1 MGALYFCFGAMER
14 ATWPNLLPS
23 IGAYFEVSSTAV
35 AWTVIAFA
43 LGMAGSTLAAGRLG
57 DLLGH
62 RRLAAAGFAAE
73 GLLLLAC
80 ALSPVLWPIFVFR
93 FLQGFAA
100 AAALNNVTAIAVG
113 AFPRERRGRAIGA
126 VSGFAAFGL
135 MIGPL
140 YGGFVADL
148 LDWRW
153 AIGVI
158 GLYVLAQA
166 VVTLLMA
173 PPDKTAAQL
182 KDARALHWTGA
193 FGFLVAMI
201 TLIVA
206 AQLMRGADTRLVGA
220 ALLAVFAVVTALTL
234 RFEARAPAPI
244 LGLSL
249 FKEWN
254 FSLASASLIWFSLA
268 FGAMNVLFPF
278 YLQEGLGWT
287 LAASGVILVSMN
299 AVQPWGSPL
308 SGLLADR
315 FGSVRVM
322 VAGTIVAVASLLLAG
337 ALGGA
342 PETWHI
348 VLALTLFGASVSLF
362 MPPVSRII
370 FAHAPQSALAGA
382 ASMATSG
389 RYIGQSLGVAFGA
402 ALLVAGGGAPLAESF
417 GNAMTTLAI
426 VLAGGL
432 ALMALAKPA
441 ADLMQRRR
449 AAAQESVE
457 SRD

>member
-23 IGAYFEVSSTAV
+23 IGAYFEVSSTAI

-43 LGMAGSTLAAGRLG
+43 LGMAGSTLTAGRLG

-73 GLLLLAC
+73 GLLLLGC
-80 ALSPVLWPIFVFR
+80 ALSPVLWPIFLFR

-100 AAALNNVTAIAVG
+100 AAALNNVTAIAIG

-126 VSGFAAFGL
+126 VGGFAAFGL
-135 MIGPL
+135 MLGPV
-140 YGGFVADL
+140 YGGFVGQW

-153 AIGVI
+153 AIGI
-158 GLYVLAQA
+158 IALYVLAQA

-173 PPDKTAAQL
+173 PPDKEPMQL
-182 KDARALHWTGA
+182 KDARTLHWRGA
-193 FGFLVAMI
+193 FGFLVAMV

-206 AQLMRGADTRLVGA
+206 AQLLRSGDTRLVGA
-220 ALLAVFAVVTALTL
+220 VLLAVFVAVTALTVRL
-234 RFEARAPAPI
+234 EARAPVPI
-244 LGLSL
+244 LGLHL
-249 FKEWN
+249 FKEWQ
-254 FSLASASLIWFSLA
+254 FSLASLSLIWFSLA

-287 LAASGVILVSMN
+287 LAASGLMLVSLN

-308 SGLLADR
+308 SGVLADR
-315 FGSVRVM
+315 LGSARVM
-322 VAGTIVAVASLLLAG
+322 AAGAIVAVVSLLLAG
-337 ALGGA
+337 GLGGA
-342 PETWHI
+342 PETWQI
-348 VLALTLFGASVSLF
+348 ILPLVLFGASVSLF
-362 MPPVSRII
+362 MPPVTKLI

-402 ALLVAGGGAPLAESF
+402 ALLVTSGGASFAESF
-417 GNAMTTLAI
+417 GNAMTTLAA

-432 ALMALAKPA
+432 ALMALARPA
-441 ADLMQRRR
+441 AGLVQRRR
-449 AAAQESVE
+449 ASARERRIS
-457 SRD
+457 

>member
-43 LGMAGSTLAAGRLG
+43 VGMAGSTLTAGRLG
-57 DLLGH
+57 DMLGH
-62 RRLAAAGFAAE
+62 RRLAASGFALE

-80 ALSPVLWPIFVFR
+80 AVSPVLWPIFLFR

-100 AAALNNVTAIAVG
+100 AAALNNVTAIAIG
-113 AFPRERRGRAIGA
+113 SFPRERRGRAIGA

-140 YGGFVADL
+140 YGGFVGEW

-153 AIGVI
+153 AIAII

-166 VVTLLMA
+166 AVTLLMA
-173 PPDKTAAQL
+173 PPDKATMQM

-206 AQLMRGADTRLVGA
+206 AQLLRSGDTRVAGA
-220 ALLAVFAVVTALTL
+220 ALLAVFAAVTALTIW
-234 RFEARAPAPI
+234 RESRAASPI
-244 LGLSL
+244 LGLRL

-254 FSLASASLIWFSLA
+254 FSLASGSLIWFSLA

-287 LAASGVILVSMN
+287 LAASGLMLVTLN
-299 AVQPWGSPL
+299 AVQPWGSPV

-315 FGSVRVM
+315 FGSARVM
-322 VAGTIVAVASLLLAG
+322 AAGAVVAFASLLLAG
-337 ALGGA
+337 GLGSA
-342 PETWHI
+342 PETWQI
-348 VLALTLFGASVSLF
+348 ILPLALFGASVSLF
-362 MPPVSRII
+362 MPPVTKLI

-389 RYIGQSLGVAFGA
+389 RYVGQSLGVAFGA
-402 ALLVAGGGAPLAESF
+402 ALLVAGGGAPLAEAF
-417 GNAMTTLAI
+417 GDAMTTLAA

-432 ALMALAKPA
+432 ALMALARPA
-441 ADLMQRRR
+441 AGLIRRR
-449 AAAQESVE
+449 RGTAEEQRIS
-457 SRD
+457 

>member
-1 MGALYFCFGAMER
+1 MER

-43 LGMAGSTLAAGRLG
+43 VGMAGSTLTAGRLG

-62 RRLAAAGFAAE
+62 RRLAATGFALE

-80 ALSPVLWPIFVFR
+80 ALSPVLWPIFLFR

-126 VSGFAAFGL
+126 VGGFAAFGL

-140 YGGFVADL
+140 YGGFVGDW

-166 VVTLLMA
+166 AVTLLMA
-173 PPDKTAAQL
+173 PPDKATMQL
-182 KDARALHWTGA
+182 KDARGLHWTGA

-206 AQLMRGADTRLVGA
+206 AQLLRSGDTRLVGG
-220 ALLAVFAVVTALTL
+220 ALLAAFVLVTALTVW
-234 RFEARAPAPI
+234 RESRAPAPI
-244 LGLSL
+244 LGLRL

-254 FSLASASLIWFSLA
+254 FSLASASLIWFSLS

-287 LAASGVILVSMN
+287 LAASGVMLVALN

-315 FGSVRVM
+315 FGSARVM
-322 VAGTIVAVASLLLAG
+322 IAGTVAAIAGLLLAG
-337 ALGGA
+337 ALGSA
-342 PETWHI
+342 PETWRI
-348 VLALTLFGASVSLF
+348 VLALGLFGASVSLF
-362 MPPVSRII
+362 MPPVTKLI
-370 FAHAPQSALAGA
+370 FAHAPQNALAGA

-389 RYIGQSLGVAFGA
+389 RYVGQSLGVAFGA
-402 ALLVAGGGAPLAESF
+402 ALLVAGGGAPLAEAF
-417 GNAMTTLAI
+417 GNAMTTLAA

-432 ALMALAKPA
+432 ALIALARPA
-441 ADLMQRRR
+441 AGLIRRR
-449 AAAQESVE
+449 TAAAAE
-457 SRD
+457 RRIP

>member
-23 IGAYFEVSSTAV
+23 IGAYFDVSSTAV

-43 LGMAGSTLAAGRLG
+43 VGMAGSTLTAGRLG

-62 RRLAAAGFAAE
+62 RRLAATGFALE
-73 GLLLLAC
+73 GLLLIGC
-80 ALSPVLWPIFVFR
+80 ALSPVLWPIFLFR

-126 VSGFAAFGL
+126 VGGFAAFGL

-140 YGGFVADL
+140 YGGFVGDL

-166 VVTLLMA
+166 AVTLLMA
-173 PPDKTAAQL
+173 PPDKATMQM
-182 KDARALHWTGA
+182 KDVRALHWTGA

-206 AQLMRGADTRLVGA
+206 AQLLRSGDTRLVGG
-220 ALLAVFAVVTALTL
+220 ALLAVFVVATALTVW
-234 RFEARAPAPI
+234 RESRAPAPI
-244 LGLSL
+244 LGLRL

-287 LAASGVILVSMN
+287 LAASGLMLVTLN

-315 FGSVRVM
+315 LGSARVM
-322 VAGTIVAVASLLLAG
+322 AAGAIVAVASLLLAG
-337 ALGGA
+337 GLGSA
-342 PETWHI
+342 PETWRI
-348 VLALTLFGASVSLF
+348 VLALVLFGASVSLF
-362 MPPVSRII
+362 MPPVTKLI

-402 ALLVAGGGAPLAESF
+402 ALLVAGGGASLADAF
-417 GNAMTTLAI
+417 GNAMTTLAV

-432 ALMALAKPA
+432 ALMALARPA
-441 ADLMQRRR
+441 ADLIRRNR
-449 AAAQESVE
+449 AAAEE
-457 SRD
+457 RRIP